1 MKELG
6 MTLIGCGFIAG
17 FFITMIYPNLEVKNQ
32 PSNRSCIGECYL
44 EDIRL
49 NGTVTE
55 QLRAQK
61 LAAQGDPF
69 SSIRSLWS
77 GCAACHGVNGEGMAV
92 FPKLAGQ
99 SAEYITDRLNT
110 YKARGEVGG
119 MSATMWSQ
127 AALLSDEDIK
137 TLGEFIAA
145 ELK

>member
-6 MTLIGCGFIAG
+6 MALGACGFIAG
-17 FFITMIYPNLEVKNQ
+17 FFITVIYPDVEHKNHPRLNQ
-32 PSNRSCIGECYL
+32 CIDECYL

-55 QLRAQK
+55 QLRAKK

-69 SSIRSLWS
+69 ASIRSLWS
-77 GCAACHGVNGEGMAV
+77 GCAACHGANGEGMAV

-99 SAEYITDRLNT
+99 SADYIADRLNT
-110 YKARGEVGG
+110 YKARGQVGG
-119 MSATMWSQ
+119 MSSTMWSQ
-127 AALLSDEDIK
+127 AALLSEKDIQ
-137 TLGEFIAA
+137 TLGEFIAT